1 MPELP
6 EVETVMRGLASRL
19 EGRRIAR
26 AELAR
31 ADLRWKVPQDLAP
44 ALSGAHVL
52 GFRRRAKYILMRLA
66 GGRSVLIHLGMS
78 GRMRIG
84 RDAEPA
90 AHEHLV
96 MWTDDG
102 WRIGFIDPRRFGML
116 DLVATEAED
125 AHRLL
130 AGLGPEPLGNEFSE
144 AALSAALAG
153 RRTPIKAALLDQRVV
168 AGLGNIY
175 VSEAL
180 FRARI
185 SPKRIAATV
194 AGARAARLV
203 PAIRET
209 LAEADRGD
217 SRRRAGGAAGAGDPR
232 DARRSH
238 RRRRV
243 EPARLCPAARRAR
256 LFQPRLARLRA
267 RGRAMPGMSRPA
279 RRRTDVRR
287 RAAHRAG
294 RAQHVPLSAVAAI
307 ARSRPARR
315 STT

>member
-31 ADLRWKVPQDLAP
+31 TDLRWKVPRDLAP

-52 GFRRRAKYILMRLA
+52 GFGRRAKYILMRLA

-78 GRMRIG
+78 GRMRIA
-84 RDAEPA
+84 REAEPA

-116 DLVATEAED
+116 DLVATEAEA

-185 SPKRIAATV
+185 SPRRIAATV

-209 LAEADRGD
+209 LGEAIA
-217 SRRRAGGAAGAGDPR
+217 AGGSSLRDYVQPHGELGYFSNAWRVYGREGEPCPECPDLRGGAPTCGGVRRIVQAG
-232 DARRSH
+232 RSTFH
-238 RRRRV
+238 
-243 EPARLCPAARRAR
+243 C
-256 LFQPRLARLRA
+256 PRLQR
-267 RGRAMPGMSRPA
+267 
-279 RRRTDVRR
+279 
-287 RAAHRAG
+287 
-294 RAQHVPLSAVAAI
+294 
-307 ARSRPARR
+307 
-315 STT
+315 